1 MVTGVT
7 PLMPA
12 ITVPHATTTIFFFFH
27 NHKLPQPLTNCTP
40 VGVGTLRLQVY
51 LWFPEFLKVEWA
63 AEPSVIR
70 PLSGVGRRVAG
81 VNTLH
86 LLTVMLDISKSSVLY
101 RSHRAVER

>member
-1 MVTGVT
+1 MTK
-7 PLMPA
+7 LHH
-12 ITVPHATTTIFFFFH
+12 ILKISWFDIFPTEHF
-27 NHKLPQPLTNCTP
+27 
-40 VGVGTLRLQVY
+40 TLRLQVY